1 MKKKISII
9 DYGAGNILS
18 VSRSFIKSGAS
29 VEVLTDIKKIEN
41 ASYLVLPG
49 DGSFSF
55 AANQLK
61 KKGIFDLILKH
72 IDKGNPL
79 LGICLGMQLL
89 MSESEEFGK
98 HFGLSIIKG
107 KISAIKHQK
116 LTHLKVP
123 VIGWHPILLKKK
135 TLNVKKINFKKFNN
149 KDFYFVHSYYAVPE
163 NKNEILAYYKYGNE
177 KITAIIGRENVLGTQ
192 FHPEKSGQNGINI
205 IKTFLRIN

>member
-1 MKKKISII
+1 MKKKITII

-18 VSRSFIKSGAS
+18 VRRSFIKCGAS

-61 KKGIFDLILKH
+61 KKGIFDVILKH
-72 IDKGNPL
+72 VNKGNPL

-89 MSESEEFGK
+89 MSKSEEFGK

-107 KISAIKHQK
+107 KISIIKSQK
-116 LTHLKVP
+116 QAHLKIP
-123 VIGWHPILLKKK
+123 VIGWHPISLKKK
-135 TLNVKKINFKKFNN
+135 TFNSKKFELEKFNN
-149 KDFYFVHSYYAVPE
+149 KVFYFVHSFHAVPKNE
-163 NKNEILAYYKYGNE
+163 NEILAYYEYGDE

-205 IKTFLRIN
+205 IKTFLSMN